1 MMDAA
6 DVYLMYCAIK
16 AHFSRENYDYH
27 KFGGKTKIKRDS
39 FYKRKDRF
47 FFARLAKK
55 YKTKEEIEDYLV
67 SNYISCRGAWIG
79 KFDDDVYNEWK
90 RKKQSLTYNFINEMT
105 PYADRFEELFLWEDT
120 HPLLLRE
127 YMGKRVSMET
137 LVILDELINFQKKWR
152 DDDIVWKDLKKL
164 MNNYKKFLTFDKN
177 KCRVSLM
184 KLIEEENVY

>member
-67 SNYISCRGAWIG
+67 SNYIACRGAWIG

-164 MNNYKKFLTFDKN
+164 MNNYKKFLTFDTEQCRIILLKFVKGN
-177 KCRVSLM
+177 KDD
-184 KLIEEENVY
+184 

>member
-6 DVYLMYCAIK
+6 DVYLMYCVIK

-67 SNYISCRGAWIG
+67 SNYIACRGAWIG

>member
-55 YKTKEEIEDYLV
+55 YKTMEEIEDYLV

>member
-16 AHFSRENYDYH
+16 AHFSRDNYDYH

-67 SNYISCRGAWIG
+67 SNYIACKGAWVG
-79 KFDDDVYNEWK
+79 KFEDDVYNEWK
-90 RKKQSLTYNFINEMT
+90 RRKQSLTYNFINEMT
-105 PYADRFEELFLWEDT
+105 PYANRFEELFLWEDT

>member
-6 DVYLMYCAIK
+6 DVYLMYWAIK

-67 SNYISCRGAWIG
+67 SNYIACRGAWIG

-152 DDDIVWKDLKKL
+152 DDDIVWKALKKL

>member
-67 SNYISCRGAWIG
+67 SNYIACRGAWIG

-137 LVILDELINFQKKWR
+137 LVILDELINFQK
-152 DDDIVWKDLKKL
+152 
-164 MNNYKKFLTFDKN
+164 
-177 KCRVSLM
+177 
-184 KLIEEENVY
+184 

>member
-67 SNYISCRGAWIG
+67 SNYIACRGAWIG

>member
-67 SNYISCRGAWIG
+67 SNYIACRGAWIG

-164 MNNYKKFLTFDKN
+164 INNYKKFLTFDKN

>member
-177 KCRVSLM
+177 KCRVSIM